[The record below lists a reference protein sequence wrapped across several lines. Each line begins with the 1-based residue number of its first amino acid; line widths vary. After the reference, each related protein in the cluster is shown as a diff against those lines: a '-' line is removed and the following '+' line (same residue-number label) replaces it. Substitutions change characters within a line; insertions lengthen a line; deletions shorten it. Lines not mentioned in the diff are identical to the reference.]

1 MKLSGDQ
8 KSPPVSVQ
16 ADYGPVT
23 AEPPIGDGRE
33 IAFITSIP
41 HTFKPIISNFCPS
54 SCPFEGDDPSVV
66 RVSVKLPWG
75 KQIVR
80 RFRKND
86 SVQNIFAFAN
96 SLVVEKEGVY
106 KSFDLCT
113 AYPSMSLKDHLDETI
128 EVAGVSGSQVIL
140 RFDA

>member
-1 MKLSGDQ
+1 
-8 KSPPVSVQ
+8 VSVQ

-23 AEPPIGDGRE
+23 AEPPIGERRE
-33 IAFITSIP
+33 IAFIASIP
-41 HTFKPIISNFCPS
+41 YKKSDKTIISNFFPS
-54 SCPFEGDDPSVV
+54 SCSFLGDDPSVV

-96 SLVVEKEGVY
+96 SLVLEKEGVH

-113 AYPSMSLKDHLDETI
+113 AYPSMSLKDHLEETI